1 MNSNKEWSCFKAAL
15 LLQQHC
21 CLERE
26 TQIKN
31 VSWECLLDVAQLQVG
46 DLQSL
51 VFDVYM
57 CSIAEKRLLAK
68 KGFESVGY

>member
-31 VSWECLLDVAQLQVG
+31 VSWECLLDVAQLLVG
-46 DLQSL
+46 DL
-51 VFDVYM
+51 
-57 CSIAEKRLLAK
+57 
-68 KGFESVGY
+68 